1 MRRKCEQ
8 GPGKELRKMSE
19 NALSQL
25 QSAPQVSHAATH
37 HASTLTGQIIAEM
50 EVTPNDSSLMSLGLF
65 TKEEQPR
72 GFSVEYS
79 DTALTDG
86 VEAEVASREVSG
98 GFLYFLQVANSTNR
112 AFCAEV
118 RVF

>member
-1 MRRKCEQ
+1 
-8 GPGKELRKMSE
+8 MSE

-25 QSAPQVSHAATH
+25 QAAPEVSQSAAHRAP
-37 HASTLTGQIIAEM
+37 TLTGQIIAEM

-65 TKEEQPR
+65 SDDEQPR

-79 DTALTDG
+79 DADLTDG
-86 VEAEVASREVSG
+86 VETEVASREVTG

>member
-1 MRRKCEQ
+1 
-8 GPGKELRKMSE
+8 MSE

-25 QSAPQVSHAATH
+25 QTAPQVSHPAAH
-37 HASTLTGQIIAEM
+37 RAPTLTGQIIAEM
-50 EVTPNDSSLMSLGLF
+50 EVTPHDSSLMSLGLF
-65 TKEEQPR
+65 TNDEQPR
-72 GFSVEYS
+72 WFSVEYS
-79 DTALTDG
+79 DAELTEG
-86 VEAEVASREVSG
+86 VETEVASREVSG

>member
-1 MRRKCEQ
+1 
-8 GPGKELRKMSE
+8 MSE

-25 QSAPQVSHAATH
+25 QVEAQVLHVAAHRAP
-37 HASTLTGQIIAEM
+37 TLTGQLIAEM
-50 EVTPNDSSLMSLGLF
+50 EVTPNDNSLMSLGMYE
-65 TKEEQPR
+65 KEKQPR

-79 DTALTDG
+79 DADLQDG
-86 VEAEVASREVSG
+86 VEAEVASREVPG
-98 GFLYFLQVANSTNR
+98 GFLYFLQVVNSTNR